1 MRTVIALLLLGLAP
15 LVSAADDL
23 SRRIGTSDGW
33 VSWQVPRIAEAGDA
47 CCHSFRGKTMEHRG
61 CDLDG
66 RQWNVRT
73 GADQASGDPGNLI
86 VYAHLKRGAVD
97 KIRAFSASCPV
108 RTAEALRQIE
118 TVDPADSVKWLA
130 AQVKTRPG
138 GKDDDEA
145 VAAVAFHATPAA
157 MTALRE
163 FAGSGQPEEQRKA
176 ALFWMGQSRGADGVA
191 AVERYAR
198 EDADAEVREHAVFVL
213 SQADEH
219 GTYPKVLAI
228 AGSDRSPKVRG
239 QSLFWLA
246 QMEDRRAA
254 ADITAALQREQD
266 PDVREQGVF
275 ALSQLPDSEGDRALI
290 ALVRGD
296 FPREIK
302 QKALFWLGQSGSDEA
317 IAFLDSV
324 LH

>member
-1 MRTVIALLLLGLAP
+1 MRIAIALLLGLAP
-15 LVSAADDL
+15 LISAAEDL
-23 SRRIGTSDGW
+23 SRRIGTADGW
-33 VSWQVPRIAEAGDA
+33 VSWQVPRVAEAGDA
-47 CCHSFRGKTMEHRG
+47 CCHSFRGKTMESRG

-73 GADQASGDPGNLI
+73 GDDRAAGDPGDLI

-97 KIRAFSASCPV
+97 TIRAFSASCPV
-108 RTAEALRQIE
+108 RTAEALRRIDA
-118 TVDPADSVKWLA
+118 VDPADSVNWLA
-130 AQVKTRPG
+130 AQVKARRG
-138 GKDDDEA
+138 GKGDDEA
-145 VAAVAFHATPAA
+145 VAAVAFHAAPAA

-163 FAGSGQPEEQRKA
+163 FAGTGQPEEQRKA
-176 ALFWMGQSRGADGVA
+176 ALFWMGQSRGADGIATVD
-191 AVERYAR
+191 RYAR
-198 EDADAEVREHAVFVL
+198 EDADPEVREHAVFVL
-213 SQADEH
+213 SQAPEH
-219 GTYPKVLAI
+219 GTYARILAI
-228 AGSDRSPKVRG
+228 AGSDRSPKVRS

-246 QMEDRRAA
+246 QMEDKRAA
-254 ADITAALQREQD
+254 ADITAALRRESD
-266 PDVREQGVF
+266 ADVREQGVF

-302 QKALFWLGQSGSDEA
+302 QKAVFWLGQSGSDEA